1 MGELIIEL
9 NSLLLNEWFRFVIIL
24 ASLSYLIGFL
34 EVYPFITLR
43 TLLDLNP
50 KSHKECSKPN

>member
-1 MGELIIEL
+1 MSGLGL
-9 NSLLLNEWFRFVIIL
+9 SLKQTFNSTIL